1 MINEA
6 LVYQSFFAFMVPM
19 FRIAGFLLLAP
30 IFSSPFMPSRIRVLI
45 AFTMAIVFFDVSHA
59 RIWFEG
65 TVVSLLLTA
74 MTEILLGLA
83 MGAFVQI
90 LFDAL
95 IVSGQ
100 VIAMSMGLGFATMI
114 DPQNG
119 SSVPVISQI
128 FALSCFMLFLSID
141 GHLQLFELFYLS
153 FTSMPV
159 GLVSLASIEL
169 KQWLSMTSLLFSLA
183 MHIALPTVAAILLVQ
198 LSFAVISRAAP
209 SMNLFAVGFPL
220 TILLGFLFLYI
231 LLDEVFLVFLNYL
244 NNQFESFSNL
254 FFL

>member
-1 MINEA
+1 M
-6 LVYQSFFAFMVPM
+6 FTVP
-19 FRIAGFLLLAP
+19 A
-30 IFSSPFMPSRIRVLI
+30 
-45 AFTMAIVFFDVSHA
+45 VSHEEWNGHG
-59 RIWFEG
+59 IGFFHLDPE
-65 TVVSLLLTA
+65 
-74 MTEILLGLA
+74 LGEDEV
-83 MGAFVQI
+83 GVETQERVDI
-90 LFDAL
+90 
-95 IVSGQ
+95 
-100 VIAMSMGLGFATMI
+100 
-114 DPQNG
+114 G
-119 SSVPVISQI
+119 S
-128 FALSCFMLFLSID
+128 D